1 MENTNTNNLTA
12 KEVLI
17 TNVKDW
23 VKLDNDI
30 SRLKT
35 ELKEKNNN
43 KKLITQS
50 LMDVMKGNNID
61 CFDIKEG
68 TLIYKKTKV
77 KKPINGKMLLETLQK
92 FYKDESQIAEKITT
106 FVMENREEV
115 IKETI
120 KRK

>member
-1 MENTNTNNLTA
+1 MENQHATTLSP

-30 SRLKT
+30 NKLKK
-35 ELKEKNNN
+35 ELKDKNNN
-43 KKLITQS
+43 KKLLTQN
-50 LMDVMKGNNID
+50 LMDVMKTNSID

-68 TLIYKKTKV
+68 TLVYKKTKV
-77 KKPINGKMLLETLQK
+77 KKPVNGKMLLETLKK
-92 FYKDESQIAEKITT
+92 FYNNESELAEKVAS
-106 FVMENREEV
+106 FVMENRDEV

>member
-1 MENTNTNNLTA
+1 MNTNNLTA

-30 SRLKT
+30 NKLKS
-35 ELKEKNNN
+35 ELKEKSNN

-50 LMDVMKGNNID
+50 LMDVMKNNSID